1 MDCGPS
7 HHREVFGAGFGQ
19 ALGKVRSEAAESLG
33 EDSLGS
39 VRPPCAVTCHGSCVS
54 QVWGRS
60 HVGSVV
66 KKGAEL
72 SLMSVEQL

>member
-1 MDCGPS
+1 M
-7 HHREVFGAGFGQ
+7 
-19 ALGKVRSEAAESLG
+19 RSGAAESLG

-39 VRPPCAVTCHGSCVS
+39 VRPSCAVTCHGSCVS

-66 KKGAEL
+66 KKGVEL
-72 SLMSVEQL
+72 SLTSVEPL